1 MVAPQSPAMPTLQ
14 QLLSDQVLPEE
25 LAGMSVMGLS
35 LDSRTVKSGDVFIA
49 IPGLEQDGRDY
60 IAQALES
67 GAVAVLAEAE
77 GFSSTDSRVVQIANL
92 NQQLSD
98 VAGRF
103 YADPSDQ
110 LMLAGITGT
119 NGKTTCSQLLAQ
131 LFSLVKGS
139 EYLSRSASV
148 GVMGT
153 LGCGVVTT
161 GKAELQSTGMTTP
174 DAITTQSVLAD
185 YVAQGVD
192 RVVMEVSSHS
202 LAQFRVQALAFHTAV
217 FTNLSRDHLDYHGD
231 LVSYASAKM
240 QLFAM
245 PGLVN
250 AVINVDDPV
259 GAEIATKLS
268 PAVKLCSYS
277 LSNTN
282 AAVYADHIVLS
293 RSILSSTGLAKVGMS
308 AHVHTPWGDGELNS
322 QLVGRF
328 NLQNLLAV
336 IAVACLQGL
345 PLDEVL
351 KVIPQLQSVPG
362 RMELISFTDNAEGDA
377 PQVVVDYAH
386 TPDALK
392 NALETLREHCEGK
405 LWCVFGCGG
414 GRDQGKRSLM
424 GKVASELADAVVIT
438 SDNPRNEDPGAI
450 IEDICGGLVKP
461 CKAEIVTDREKAI
474 RFAVMS
480 AGHKDVVLVAGKGHE
495 AYQLI
500 GAQSLPFSD
509 QAQVRLALRQRG
521 GRDGD

>member
-1 MVAPQSPAMPTLQ
+1 MVAPQSPAIPTLQ
-14 QLLSDQVLPEE
+14 QLLPDQVLPEE
-25 LAGMSVMGLS
+25 LAGISVTGLS

-49 IPGLEQDGRDY
+49 TPGLEQDGRDY

-67 GAVAVLAEAE
+67 GAVAVLAEDE
-77 GFSSTDSRVVQIANL
+77 GFSSADSRVVQIANL
-92 NQQLSD
+92 NQQLSE

-139 EYLSRSASV
+139 ECLPRNASV
-148 GVMGT
+148 GVIGT
-153 LGCGVVTT
+153 LGCGVVTR
-161 GKAELQSTGMTTP
+161 GKAELQDTGMTTP
-174 DAITTQSVLAD
+174 DAINTQQVLAD
-185 YVAQGVD
+185 CIARGID

-282 AAVYADHIVLS
+282 AAVYADHIILS
-293 RSILSSTGLAKVGMS
+293 RSGIR

-336 IAVACLQGL
+336 TAAACLQGL
-345 PLDEVL
+345 SLDEVL
-351 KVIPQLQSVPG
+351 KVIPQLQSVSG
-362 RMELISFTDNAEGDA
+362 RMELISSVENSEGDT

-414 GRDQGKRSLM
+414 DRDQGKRSLM
-424 GKVASELADAVVIT
+424 GKIASELADVVVVT
-438 SDNPRNEDPGAI
+438 SDNPRNEDPNAI
-450 IEDICGGLVKP
+450 IEDICGGLVEA
-461 CKAEIVTDREKAI
+461 CKAEIVADREKAI
-474 RFAVMS
+474 CFAVMS
-480 AGHKDVVLVAGKGHE
+480 AEHKDVVLVAGKGHE

-500 GAQSLPFSD
+500 GAQRLPFSD
-509 QAQVRLALRQRG
+509 QAQARLALRQRG

>member
-1 MVAPQSPAMPTLQ
+1 MVAPQSPIMPTLQ
-14 QLLSDQVLPEE
+14 QLLPGQVLPEG
-25 LAGMSVMGLS
+25 LAGMLVTGLS
-35 LDSRTVKSGDVFIA
+35 LDSRAVKPGDVFIA

-60 IAQALES
+60 IAQALEN
-67 GAVAVLAEAE
+67 GAIAVLAEAE
-77 GFSSTDSRVVQIANL
+77 GFSFADSRVVQIANL
-92 NQQLSD
+92 NQQLSG

-110 LMLAGITGT
+110 LMLVGITGT

-131 LFSLVKGS
+131 LFSLVKDS
-139 EYLSRSASV
+139 EWLPKNTSV

-153 LGCGVVTT
+153 LGCGVVAR
-161 GKAELQSTGMTTP
+161 GKAELQETGMTTP

-185 YVAQGVD
+185 YRARDIG

-217 FTNLSRDHLDYHGD
+217 FANLSRDHLDYHGD

-245 PGLVN
+245 PGLIN
-250 AVINVDDPV
+250 AVINVDDSV

-277 LSNTN
+277 LANTN
-282 AAVYADHIVLS
+282 AAVYADHIILS
-293 RSILSSTGLAKVGMS
+293 RSGIR

-336 IAVACLQGL
+336 IAAACLQSL
-345 PLDEVL
+345 SLDEVL
-351 KVIPQLQSVPG
+351 KVIPQLQSVAG
-362 RMELISFTDNAEGDA
+362 RMELISSADHSEGDT

-414 GRDQGKRSLM
+414 DRDQGKRSLM
-424 GKVASELADAVVIT
+424 GKTACELADVVVVT
-438 SDNPRNEDPGAI
+438 SDNPRNEDPNAI
-450 IEDICGGLVKP
+450 IEDICGGLAEP

-480 AGHKDVVLVAGKGHE
+480 AEHKDIVLVAGKGHE
-495 AYQLI
+495 AYQLM
-500 GAQSLPFSD
+500 GAQRLPFSD
-509 QAQVRLALRQRG
+509 QAQVRQALRQRG
-521 GRDGD
+521 GRNGD

>member
-1 MVAPQSPAMPTLQ
+1 MVAPQSPAIPTLQ
-14 QLLSDQVLPEE
+14 QLLPGQVLPEGF
-25 LAGMSVMGLS
+25 AGMFVTGLC
-35 LDSRTVKSGDVFIA
+35 LDSRAVKPGDVFIA

-60 IAQALES
+60 IARALES
-67 GAVAVLAEAE
+67 GAVAVLAESE
-77 GFSSTDSRVVQIANL
+77 GFSSVDNRVVQIANL
-92 NQQLSD
+92 NQQLSE

-110 LMLAGITGT
+110 MELTGITGT

-131 LFSLVKGS
+131 LFSLIKGS
-139 EYLSRSASV
+139 ECLPGNASV

-153 LGCGVVTT
+153 LGCGVVTA
-161 GKAELQSTGMTTP
+161 GKTELQGTGMTTP

-185 YVAQGVD
+185 YMARGIS
-192 RVVMEVSSHS
+192 RAVMEVSSHS
-202 LAQFRVQALAFHTAV
+202 LAQFRVEALAFHTAV

-250 AVINVDDPV
+250 AVINVDDPI
-259 GAEIATKLS
+259 GAEIATKLP
-268 PAVKLCSYS
+268 PAVKFCGYS
-277 LSNTN
+277 LSNTK
-282 AAVYADHIVLS
+282 AAVYADHI
-293 RSILSSTGLAKVGMS
+293 ILSGLGIR
-308 AHVHTPWGDGELNS
+308 AHVHTPWGDGGLNS
-322 QLVGRF
+322 HLVGRF

-345 PLDEVL
+345 SLDEIL

-362 RMELISFTDNAEGDA
+362 RMELISSADNFEEDV

-392 NALETLREHCEGK
+392 NALEALREHCEGK

-414 GRDQGKRSLM
+414 DRDQGKRPLM
-424 GKVASELADAVVIT
+424 GKTASELADVVVVT
-438 SDNPRNEDPGAI
+438 SDNPRNEDPSAI
-450 IEDICGGLVKP
+450 IEGVCGGLVKA
-461 CKAEIVTDREKAI
+461 CKAEIITDREKAI

-480 AGHKDVVLVAGKGHE
+480 AGHKDIVLVAGKGHE

-500 GAQSLPFSD
+500 GAQRLPFSD

-521 GRDGD
+521 GRDDD

>member
-14 QLLSDQVLPEE
+14 QLLPDQVLPEG
-25 LAGMSVMGLS
+25 LTGMLVTGLC
-35 LDSRTVKSGDVFIA
+35 LDNRAVKPGDVFIA
-49 IPGLEQDGRDY
+49 IPGLERDGRDY
-60 IAQALES
+60 IGRALES
-67 GAVAVLAEAE
+67 GAVAVLAESE
-77 GFSSTDSRVVQIANL
+77 GFSSADSRVIQLANL
-92 NQQLSD
+92 NQQLSE

-110 LMLAGITGT
+110 LILTAITGT

-139 EYLSRSASV
+139 ECLSRNASV

-153 LGCGVVTT
+153 LGCGLVTR
-161 GKAELQSTGMTTP
+161 GKAELRDTGMTTP

-185 YVAQGVD
+185 YRVRGIG

-268 PAVKLCSYS
+268 PVVKLCSYS
-277 LSNTN
+277 LSNAN
-282 AAVYADHIVLS
+282 AAIYADHIILF
-293 RSILSSTGLAKVGMS
+293 RSGIRAY
-308 AHVHTPWGDGELNS
+308 VHTPWGDGELIS

-336 IAVACLQGL
+336 IAAACLQGL
-345 PLDEVL
+345 SLDEVL
-351 KVIPQLQSVPG
+351 KVIPQLQSVSG
-362 RMELISFTDNAEGDA
+362 RMELISSADNSREDT

-392 NALETLREHCEGK
+392 NALKTLREHCEGK

-414 GRDQGKRSLM
+414 DRDQGKRSLM
-424 GKVASELADAVVIT
+424 GKIASELADVVVVT
-438 SDNPRNEDPGAI
+438 SDNPRNEDPIAI
-450 IEDICGGLVKP
+450 IEDICGGLVEG
-461 CKAEIVTDREKAI
+461 CREEVVIDREKAI
-474 RFAVMS
+474 SFAVMS
-480 AGHKDVVLVAGKGHE
+480 AEHKDIVLVAGKGHE
-495 AYQLI
+495 IYQLI
-500 GAQSLPFSD
+500 GAQRLPFSD
-509 QAQVRLALRQRG
+509 QTQVRLALRQHG